1 MTTRHCFALL
11 AMTILTLSGYS
22 LFTLHFSALSIF
34 CETTFLTPFLQLTL
48 ALAIIILA
56 AKAGGYVAVR
66 LRQPAVLGELLVGLI
81 LGPTLIDLVHLP
93 FVSNPEL
100 LQEEISDL
108 AALGVVFL
116 MFMAGLE
123 VELSEM
129 LRSGRASALSGTI
142 GVIVPLFMG
151 AIVALPFGYHGDA
164 AWFIGIILTATSV
177 SISAQTL
184 LELGVLRTREG
195 LTLLGAAVVDDVLV
209 LIVLSIFLALNGSD
223 ESIGLVLIK
232 MLVYLALSGLL
243 GWFVLPYV
251 VAWID
256 RQPISEG
263 LTAIVLCLILVF
275 AWSAEVMGGLAAI
288 TGAFIAGVGLG
299 RSALRE
305 KIETKMRPIT
315 YGFLVPIFFV
325 SIGLEANVRAIAGA
339 LLPFLIVLFI
349 VAVVSKVIGAGLG
362 ARLAG
367 LNNAESLRVG
377 VGMIS
382 RGEVGLIVAGIGV
395 QQGII
400 SAEVF
405 SMVVVLVLLT
415 TLITPLLLRLV
426 FPKMPAV
433 SAPQVKRS
441 TST

>member
-1 MTTRHCFALL
+1 M
-11 AMTILTLSGYS
+11 
-22 LFTLHFSALSIF
+22 
-34 CETTFLTPFLQLTL
+34 TPFLQLTL

-66 LRQPAVLGELLVGLI
+66 LHQPAVLGELLVGLI
-81 LGPTLIDLVHLP
+81 LGPTIVDLVHLP
-93 FVSNPEL
+93 FVSDPEL
-100 LQEEISDL
+100 LQEEINDL

-129 LRSGRASALSGTI
+129 LHSGRASLLSGTL
-142 GVIVPLFMG
+142 GVVAPLFMG
-151 AIVALPFGYHGDA
+151 AAAAVPFGYTDQA

-209 LIVLSIFLALNGSD
+209 LIVLSIFLALGGSANS
-223 ESIGLVLIK
+223 ESSVIVVVARMILYLI
-232 MLVYLALSGLL
+232 LSAAL
-243 GWFVLPYV
+243 GWFVLPWL
-251 VAWID
+251 VAWVD

-263 LTAIVLCLILVF
+263 LTAVVVFITLMF

-299 RSALRE
+299 RSPLRD
-305 KIETKMRPIT
+305 KIESKMRIIT

-325 SIGLEANVRAIAGA
+325 SIGLEANVREITGA

-349 VAVVSKVIGAGLG
+349 VAVLSKVIGAGLG

-367 LNNAESLRVG
+367 FNNAEALRVG

-382 RGEVGLIVAGIGV
+382 RGEVGLIVASIGV
-395 QQGII
+395 REGLI
-400 SAEVF
+400 SQEVF
-405 SMVVVLVLLT
+405 TVVVVLILLT
-415 TLITPLLLRLV
+415 TLITPLLLRYV
-426 FPKMPAV
+426 FPRPT
-433 SAPQVKRS
+433 APRARTPSVATVKER
-441 TST
+441 

>member
-1 MTTRHCFALL
+1 
-11 AMTILTLSGYS
+11 
-22 LFTLHFSALSIF
+22 
-34 CETTFLTPFLQLTL
+34 LTPFLQLTL
-48 ALAIIILA
+48 AIAIIILA

-93 FVSNPEL
+93 FVSNPDL
-100 LQEEISDL
+100 LQEEITDL

-129 LRSGRASALSGTI
+129 LHAGRASASSGTI

-151 AIVALPFGYHGDA
+151 ALAARLFGYTDQA

-209 LIVLSIFLALNGSD
+209 LLVLSIFLALNGSE
-223 ESIGLVLIK
+223 ESIGVVVIK
-232 MLVYLALSGLL
+232 MLGYLVLSGLL
-243 GWFVLPYV
+243 GWYVLPRAV
-251 VAWID
+251 TWID

-299 RSALRE
+299 RSALRD

-325 SIGLEANVRAIAGA
+325 SIGLEADLRAIAGA
-339 LLPFLIVLFI
+339 LLPFLIVLFV

-400 SAEVF
+400 SSEIFTV
-405 SMVVVLVLLT
+405 VVVLVLLT
-415 TLITPLLLRLV
+415 TLITPLLLRYA
-426 FPKMPAV
+426 FPRPIVPQLKRTTPA
-433 SAPQVKRS
+433 
-441 TST
+441 

>member
-1 MTTRHCFALL
+1 LRITFHAALI
-11 AMTILTLSGYS
+11 T
-22 LFTLHFSALSIF
+22 FQHSIF
-34 CETTFLTPFLQLTL
+34 CETVTLTPFLQLTL
-48 ALAIIILA
+48 AIAIIIVA

-100 LQEEISDL
+100 LQEEITDL

-129 LRSGRASALSGTI
+129 LHAGRASALSGTI

-151 AIVALPFGYHGDA
+151 LSAALLFGYHGDA

-209 LIVLSIFLALNGSD
+209 LLVLSIFLALTGSD
-223 ESIGLVLIK
+223 ESIGLVVIK
-232 MLVYLALSGLL
+232 MAGYLTLSGLI
-243 GWFVLPYV
+243 GWFVLPRV
-251 VAWID
+251 VTWID

-263 LTAIVLCLILVF
+263 LTAVVLCLILVF

-299 RSALRE
+299 RSTLRD

-325 SIGLEANVRAIAGA
+325 SIGLEADLRAIAGA
-339 LLPFLIVLFI
+339 LLPFLIVLFV

-362 ARLAG
+362 AKLAG
-367 LNNAESLRVG
+367 LSNAESLRVG

-400 SAEVF
+400 SAEIF
-405 SMVVVLVLLT
+405 TMVVVLVLLT
-415 TLITPLLLRLV
+415 TLITPLLLRWV
-426 FPKMPAV
+426 FPKTIA
-433 SAPQVKRS
+433 APQSKRS
-441 TST
+441 TLA

>member
-1 MTTRHCFALL
+1 
-11 AMTILTLSGYS
+11 
-22 LFTLHFSALSIF
+22 
-34 CETTFLTPFLQLTL
+34 LTPFLQLTL
-48 ALAIIILA
+48 AIAIIILA
-56 AKAGGYVAVR
+56 AKAGGYIAVR

-93 FVSNPEL
+93 FVSNSEL
-100 LQEEISDL
+100 LQEEIRDL

-151 AIVALPFGYHGDA
+151 AIVALPFGYADQA

-209 LIVLSIFLALNGSD
+209 LLVLSIFLALNGAD
-223 ESIGLVLIK
+223 ESIGVVMIK
-232 MLVYLALSGLL
+232 MLGYLTLSGLL
-243 GWFVLPYV
+243 GWFVLPRV
-251 VAWID
+251 VTWID

-299 RSALRE
+299 RSILRE
-305 KIETKMRPIT
+305 KIGTKMRPIT

-325 SIGLEANVRAIAGA
+325 SIGLEADLRAIAGA

-367 LNNAESLRVG
+367 LTTAESLRVG

-400 SAEVF
+400 SAEIF

-415 TLITPLLLRLV
+415 TLVTPLLLRWV
-426 FPKMPAV
+426 FPKTIA
-433 SAPQVKRS
+433 APQVKRS
-441 TST
+441 TSA

>member
-1 MTTRHCFALL
+1 M
-11 AMTILTLSGYS
+11 
-22 LFTLHFSALSIF
+22 
-34 CETTFLTPFLQLTL
+34 TPFLQLTL
-48 ALAIIILA
+48 AIAIIILA
-56 AKAGGYVAVR
+56 AKAGGWISVR
-66 LRQPAVLGELLVGLI
+66 LRQPAVLGELLVGLL

-93 FVSNPEL
+93 FVSNPVL
-100 LQEEISDL
+100 LQEEINDL

-123 VELSEM
+123 VDVSEM

-142 GVIVPLFMG
+142 GVIVPLLMG
-151 AIVALPFGYHGDA
+151 ALAALLFGYHGEA

-209 LIVLSIFLALNGSD
+209 LVVLSIFLALNGAEGAD
-223 ESIGLVLIK
+223 GSIGLVLIK
-232 MLVYLALSGLL
+232 MLGYLVLSGLV
-243 GWFVLPYV
+243 GWFVLPRV
-251 VAWID
+251 VTWID

-263 LTAIVLCLILVF
+263 LTAIVLFITLVF

-299 RSALRE
+299 RSVLRE
-305 KIETKMRPIT
+305 KIEAKMRPLT

-325 SIGLEANVRAIAGA
+325 SIGLEANLRAIAGA
-339 LLPFLIVLFI
+339 LLPLLVVLFI
-349 VAVVSKVIGAGLG
+349 VAVLSKVIGAGLG
-362 ARLAG
+362 ARWAG
-367 LNNAESLRVG
+367 LTNAESLRVG

-400 SAEVF
+400 SAEIF

-415 TLITPLLLRLV
+415 TLVTPLWLRRV
-426 FPKMPAV
+426 FPKVPDV
-433 SAPQVKRS
+433 SASHVKRS
-441 TST
+441 TSTEGE